1 MECEAWMKCQGIGD
15 TEESLRCATP
25 TPLGKFYMRT
35 CISGMAKGWWCLET
49 DTAQC
54 PHALLPIGRY
64 KAGKLRATGFY
75 SSSDT
80 LCAYAACKRQEIPYA
95 KPVLVML
102 NTGENVGQKR
112 VFD

>member
-15 TEESLRCATP
+15 TEESLRCAMP
-25 TPLGKFYMRT
+25 TPLGRFYMRT
-35 CISGMAKGWWCLET
+35 CISGMAKGLET

-64 KAGKLRATGFY
+64 KAGKLRATGIY

-95 KPVLVML
+95 KPVPVML